1 MIDINK
7 NYRTKGGE
15 EVRIY
20 ATDGSGWYPVHG
32 AVKTAGGWRYVI
44 WTNEGSLFFKDGS
57 DPADLVEVV
66 MIPEY
71 WVVLFHDG
79 GSPQL
84 YHKEPQTNSDRTVVY
99 HPAQEK
105 PVTEE

>member
-7 NYRTKGGE
+7 NYRTKDGE

-20 ATDGSGWYPVHG
+20 ATDGAGSYPVHG
-32 AVKTAGGWRYVI
+32 AVKAAKGWCYGT
-44 WTNEGSLFFKDGS
+44 WTNEGSLFFKAGR

-66 MIPEY
+66 MLPEY
-71 WVVLFHDG
+71 WVVFYNRDNH
-79 GSPQL
+79 PRITQC
-84 YHKEPQTNSDRTVVY
+84 EPTPRDDRTIIH

-105 PVTEE
+105 PVT